1 MQPGRTCK
9 IIIFFLSS
17 LMVLMSVIAFNKNE
31 KSVVRYRELDIWY
44 TNRIENMIRLQ
55 MKVAHL
61 CGLEMNTNYET
72 NNIINGN
79 KPLSFYIKESDSAL
93 LVLRIPQKY
102 CSECNDELYNI
113 MLFFSAKLLNN
124 TLIIAPK
131 HLYRD
136 FYAKF
141 IGSGFEHRVVS
152 VPNQFHSFDII
163 DEINPYFFTIKH
175 NNIASSY
182 FIFNRNEAK
191 QTKQYLISYLLTS
204 SNKL

>member
-1 MQPGRTCK
+1 MQPLRTYK
-9 IIIFFLSS
+9 IIIFFLSF
-17 LMVLMSVIAFNKNE
+17 LMVLMSVIAFDKNE
-31 KSVVRYRELDIWY
+31 KSVVRYRALDSWY
-44 TNRIENMIRLQ
+44 NNRIDNMIRLQ

-61 CGLEMNTNYET
+61 CGLEINTNYET

-79 KPLSFYIKESDSAL
+79 KPFSFYIKERDSSL

-102 CSECNDELYNI
+102 CSECNDELYSI
-113 MLFFSAKLLNN
+113 MMLFSAKLPNN

-131 HLYRD
+131 HLHRD

-141 IGSGFEHRVVS
+141 VGSGFEHRIVS
-152 VPNQFHSFDII
+152 VPNKFHSFDII

-182 FIFNRNEAK
+182 FIFNRNEVE
-191 QTKQYLISYLLTS
+191 QTKQYLISYLMTS